1 MIEVTIVHM
10 ETHGRLDHSFFLGH
24 VGDAINALLV
34 AAGHNLRLVLKA
46 LMSWPAYFLYKFRTE
61 AANRDT
67 FSILVDRAK
76 STA

>member
-1 MIEVTIVHM
+1 MIEAPIAHM
-10 ETHGRLDHSFFLGH
+10 KTHGRLDRNFFLGH
-24 VGDAINALLV
+24 VGDAINALR
-34 AAGHNLRLVLKA
+34 AAGHSLRLVLKA